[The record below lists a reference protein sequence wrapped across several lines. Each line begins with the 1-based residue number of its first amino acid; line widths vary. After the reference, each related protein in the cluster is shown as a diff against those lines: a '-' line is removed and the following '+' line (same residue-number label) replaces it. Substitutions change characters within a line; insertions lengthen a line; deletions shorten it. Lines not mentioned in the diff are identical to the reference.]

1 MRHLY
6 LLRHA
11 KASWK
16 LAGELDYERGLDPDG
31 EADCV
36 LMREPIA
43 ALPVPPQLVLCSGSR
58 RTRETL
64 DGVAPA
70 LPKAAVV
77 EFDDRIY
84 QASALRLID
93 LLREVDATVEA
104 VMLIGHNPSMHDL
117 AVELARGG
125 PELEAMAGKFPKAAL
140 AELAV
145 DCAWQEIGA
154 DCAEL
159 TAFTRPKQ
167 LRR

>member
-16 LAGELDYERGLDPDG
+16 LAGELDYERGLDPEG
-31 EADCV
+31 VTDCE
-36 LMREPIA
+36 LMRAPIA
-43 ALPVPPQLVLCSGSR
+43 ALVPPPQFVLCSGAR

-64 DGVAPA
+64 EGVAGA
-70 LPKAAVV
+70 LPKSTVI

-84 QASALRLID
+84 QAGALQLID
-93 LLREVDATVEA
+93 LLHEVDAKYES
-104 VMLIGHNPSMHDL
+104 VMLLGHNPSMHDL
-117 AVELARGG
+117 AVELARSG
-125 PELEAMAGKFPKAAL
+125 PELEAMAGKFPKGAL
-140 AELAV
+140 AELTLECGWDELA
-145 DCAWQEIGA
+145 A

-167 LRR
+167 LRG